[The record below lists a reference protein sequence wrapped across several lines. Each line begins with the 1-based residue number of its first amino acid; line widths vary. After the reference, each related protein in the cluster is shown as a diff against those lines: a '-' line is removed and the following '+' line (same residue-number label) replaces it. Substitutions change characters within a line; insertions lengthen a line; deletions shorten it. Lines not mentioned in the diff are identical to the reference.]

1 MSKHILLVT
10 IDSLRGDHLGCY
22 GERDIRTPN
31 LDAFAGAGVRFHHHL
46 STLATTLPSHTS
58 LMTGCVPSVH
68 GINWNGVDRPRRR
81 QTLAEI
87 AASEEPAMVEE
98 VLFQEGSE
106 AAKLVNDII
115 VSAYERGTSD
125 IHIEPYEHDFRIR
138 YRIDGVLYEVSGR
151 HLAGKQLSVWT
162 DGLTG
167 KLLRATWQDQP
178 VRVGLC
184 DPVANRSRP
193 RPKTPAPAPIRKTT
207 PFDPIAAL
215 LQKARE
221 EVPHD

>member
-1 MSKHILLVT
+1 MEHATRV
-10 IDSLRGDHLGCY
+10 
-22 GERDIRTPN
+22 P
-31 LDAFAGAGVRFHHHL
+31 L
-46 STLATTLPSHTS
+46 SGHWA
-58 LMTGCVPSVH
+58 CNV
-68 GINWNGVDRPRRR
+68 I
-81 QTLAEI
+81 
-87 AASEEPAMVEE
+87 
-98 VLFQEGSE
+98 
-106 AAKLVNDII
+106 
-115 VSAYERGTSD
+115 
-125 IHIEPYEHDFRIR
+125 
-138 YRIDGVLYEVSGR
+138 
-151 HLAGKQLSVWT
+151 